1 MMMSTVIMVA
11 TVTITAVRATF
22 RLERGLHLHKR
33 RSEAVE
39 HLLNHMVRTDAKNL
53 IANFSGQMPISQ
65 MPGKAHELMGIF
77 VPDFDKG
84 LRSGLDF
91 QQSPV
96 FKLQRIPVG
105 HRNCF
110 REVKEDIFA
119 LIGRQ
124 ANAAAMARVEIERD
138 RASRSFLGQ
147 CPAGR

>member
-1 MMMSTVIMVA
+1 MMIAGV
-11 TVTITAVRATF
+11 AVRAAF

-39 HLLNHMVRTDAKNL
+39 HLLNHMVRADAKNL
-53 IANFSGQMPISQ
+53 ITNFSGQMPISQ
-65 MPGKAHELMGIF
+65 MPGNAHELMGIF

-96 FKLQRIPVG
+96 FKLQRIPIR

-110 REVKEDIFA
+110 REVKKDIFA

-138 RASRSFLGQ
+138 RASRSFLRPVSGG
-147 CPAGR
+147 AMN